1 MIHVTFLKDSAN
13 QFVGFEFL
21 GHAEADEYGKDIV
34 CASISVLV
42 FNTINSIEEFT
53 NDNFICDMD
62 EATGMINYRLKGKL
76 SNESIILMKS
86 LVLGVQGVQED
97 NEQYIKIVFK
107 EV

>member
-1 MIHVTFLKDSAN
+1 MISVTFYKDSAN

-42 FNTINSIEEFT
+42 INTINSIEEFT
-53 NDNFICDMD
+53 DDDFTCDAD
-62 EATGMINYRLKGKL
+62 EETGMIRYHLNGEL
-76 SNESIILMKS
+76 SNESSILMKS
-86 LVLGVQGVQED
+86 LVLGVQGVHED
-97 NEQYIKIVFK
+97 NEKYIKIVFK